1 MVGIQNDVLEGFT
14 VMGTQVHGATA
25 KPAVGQV
32 EIFLHRKTVTA
43 DFGGMGLTVSSESAT
58 SEVFQI
64 IFSSGQKLKDLY
76 EDVLLPSALKLK
88 SNPLIAFSD
97 KTFWTYCKNKR
108 FRRYFSIQF
117 KLVKTN

>member
-1 MVGIQNDVLEGFT
+1 MVGIQNDDLEGFT

-43 DFGGMGLTVSSESAT
+43 DFGGMGLTVNSESAT

-64 IFSSGQKLKDLY
+64 IFSSGHKLKDLY

-97 KTFWTYCKNKR
+97 SVTFTETLGSGTDKR
-108 FRRYFSIQF
+108 KDAIKRENDR
-117 KLVKTN
+117 